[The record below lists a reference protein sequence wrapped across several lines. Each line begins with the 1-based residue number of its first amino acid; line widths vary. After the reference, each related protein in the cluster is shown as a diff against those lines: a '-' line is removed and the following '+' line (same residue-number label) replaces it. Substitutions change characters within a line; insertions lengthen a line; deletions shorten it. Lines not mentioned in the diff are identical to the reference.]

1 MIFGL
6 LAILGLGFVIRR
18 PSQTSSAPARERTAP
33 EREDVA
39 LSVLIVGD
47 EAAVAE
53 QQRYWEQHRSDAGPC
68 EWVACTEAAF
78 GEPPS
83 DVDRRFWL
91 LAEGARRAK
100 HTLLLCLDTRLP
112 YGVPGAERSLALLT
126 GAACPEAP
134 PAFTSAGAANVRTT
148 VIAAYAQP
156 VILAPGLH
164 AAGRQALPRLRAI
177 GDVHSESRLF
187 AIRSDALRSVGGF
200 DAFLRSPDPHAA
212 LAAALA
218 RIGTVADADVEAVVY
233 VNSLTEWFQ
242 QVARPLRAAID
253 TPIDAARAVLIAP
266 AAAQALLLLGLAAEG
281 KGVVLLVASSI
292 AAIRRLTVERK
303 SPRPL
308 QAALQGVVAEG
319 MIAGAAMHAA
329 SIRKP
334 GQILSMLPWLTLHTI
349 TVLCAAF
356 ALDGAA
362 ALSVAGGITLLHVPL
377 LASLQPTLL
386 NGPAQ
391 LLRLEHLLDP
401 LGLPD
406 PKDELPFWQTPQAQ
420 VTGVTVAALWISF
433 ALGAGLWPLAAMG
446 VVLVAMF
453 AYGYR
458 ALSER

>member
-18 PSQTSSAPARERTAP
+18 PAPNSPAPARERTAP

-47 EAAVAE
+47 DVAVAE

-78 GEPPS
+78 GEPPP

-91 LAEGARRAK
+91 LAQGARTAQ
-100 HTLLLCLDTRLP
+100 HTLLICLDTRLP
-112 YGVPGAERSLALLT
+112 YGIPGAERSLALLT
-126 GAACPEAP
+126 GAACPAAP
-134 PAFTSAGAANVRTT
+134 PAFTSAGAANVRNT

-156 VILAPGLH
+156 VVLAPGLH
-164 AAGRQALPRLRAI
+164 AAARAALPRLRAI

-187 AIRSDALRSVGGF
+187 AIRADALRSVGGF
-200 DAFLRSPDPHAA
+200 DAFVRSPDPHAA

-218 RIGTVADADVEAVVY
+218 RIGTVADADVEAIVY
-233 VNSLTEWFQ
+233 VNSLTEWFE
-242 QVARPLRAAID
+242 QVARPLRAAIE
-253 TPIDAARAVLIAP
+253 TPYDAARALVIAP
-266 AAAQALLLLGLAAEG
+266 AAVQAVLLLGLAAEG
-281 KGVVLLVASSI
+281 KAVVILVASGI
-292 AAIRRLTVERK
+292 AAIRRLTVERT
-303 SPRPL
+303 SPNPL

-319 MIAGAAMHAA
+319 MITGAAMHAA
-329 SIRKP
+329 TVRKP
-334 GQILSMLPWLTLHTI
+334 GQILSMLPWVILHGI
-349 TVLCAAF
+349 TMLCAAF

-362 ALSVAGGITLLHVPL
+362 ALSVAVGITLLHLPL
-377 LASLQPTLL
+377 LATLQPTLL

-391 LLRLEHLLDP
+391 LLQLEHLLDP

-406 PKDELPFWQTPQAQ
+406 PKDEPPFWQTHQAQ
-420 VTGVTVAALWISF
+420 VTGVTVAALWIAF

-446 VVLVAMF
+446 VVLIAMF

-458 ALSER
+458 SLTAS

>member
-18 PSQTSSAPARERTAP
+18 PAPNSPAPARD
-33 EREDVA
+33 DVA
-39 LSVLIVGD
+39 VSVLIVGD
-47 EAAVAE
+47 DVAVAE

-78 GEPPS
+78 GEPPP

-91 LAEGARRAK
+91 LAQGARTAQ

-112 YGVPGAERSLALLT
+112 YGIPGAERSLALLA
-126 GAACPEAP
+126 GAACPAAP
-134 PAFTSAGAANVRTT
+134 PAFTSAGAANVRNT

-156 VILAPGLH
+156 VVLAPGLH
-164 AAGRQALPRLRAI
+164 DAARAALPRLRAI

-187 AIRSDALRSVGGF
+187 AIRADALRSVGGF

-218 RIGTVADADVEAVVY
+218 RIGTVADADVEAIVY
-233 VNSLTEWFQ
+233 VNSLTEWFE
-242 QVARPLRAAID
+242 QVARPLRAAIE
-253 TPIDAARAVLIAP
+253 TPYDAARALVIAP
-266 AAAQALLLLGLAAEG
+266 AAVQALLLLGLAAEG
-281 KGVVLLVASSI
+281 KAVVILVASSI

-303 SPRPL
+303 SPNPL
-308 QAALQGVVAEG
+308 HAVLQGVVAEG

-329 SIRKP
+329 TVRKP
-334 GQILSMLPWLTLHTI
+334 GQILSMLPWVILHGI
-349 TVLCAAF
+349 TMLCAAF

-362 ALSVAGGITLLHVPL
+362 ALSVAVGITLLHLPF
-377 LASLQPTLL
+377 LATLQPTLL

-406 PKDELPFWQTPQAQ
+406 PKDEPPFWQTHQAQ
-420 VTGVTVAALWISF
+420 VTGVTVAALWIAF

-446 VVLVAMF
+446 VVLIAMF

-458 ALSER
+458 SLTER

>member
-18 PSQTSSAPARERTAP
+18 PAPNSPAPARD
-33 EREDVA
+33 DVA
-39 LSVLIVGD
+39 VSVLIVGD
-47 EAAVAE
+47 DVAVAE
-53 QQRYWEQHRSDAGPC
+53 QQRYWEQHRSEAGPC

-78 GEPPS
+78 GEPPP

-91 LAEGARRAK
+91 LAQGARTAQ

-112 YGVPGAERSLALLT
+112 YGIPGAERSLALLT
-126 GAACPEAP
+126 GAACPAAP
-134 PAFTSAGAANVRTT
+134 PAFTSAGAANVRNT

-156 VILAPGLH
+156 VVLAPGLH
-164 AAGRQALPRLRAI
+164 AAARAALPRLRAI

-187 AIRSDALRSVGGF
+187 AIRADALRSVGGF
-200 DAFLRSPDPHAA
+200 DAFVRSPDPHAA

-218 RIGTVADADVEAVVY
+218 RIGTVADADVEAIVY
-233 VNSLTEWFQ
+233 VNSLTEWFE
-242 QVARPLRAAID
+242 QVARPLRAAIE
-253 TPIDAARAVLIAP
+253 TPYDAARALVIAP
-266 AAAQALLLLGLAAEG
+266 AAVQALLLLGLAAEG
-281 KGVVLLVASSI
+281 KAVVILVASSI
-292 AAIRRLTVERK
+292 AAIRRLTAARA
-303 SPRPL
+303 SPNPL

-329 SIRKP
+329 TVRKP
-334 GQILSMLPWLTLHTI
+334 GQILSMLPWVILHGI
-349 TVLCAAF
+349 TMLCAAF

-362 ALSVAGGITLLHVPL
+362 ALSVAVGITLLHLPL
-377 LASLQPTLL
+377 LATLQPTLL

-406 PKDELPFWQTPQAQ
+406 PKDEPPFWQTHQAQ
-420 VTGVTVAALWISF
+420 VTGVTVAALWIAF

-446 VVLVAMF
+446 VVLIAMF

-458 ALSER
+458 SLTAS

>member
-18 PSQTSSAPARERTAP
+18 PAPNSPAPARD
-33 EREDVA
+33 DVA
-39 LSVLIVGD
+39 VSVLIVGD
-47 EAAVAE
+47 DVAVAE

-78 GEPPS
+78 GEPPP

-91 LAEGARRAK
+91 LAQGARTAQ

-112 YGVPGAERSLALLT
+112 YGIPGAERSLALLT
-126 GAACPEAP
+126 GAACPAAP
-134 PAFTSAGAANVRTT
+134 PAFTSAGAANVRNT

-156 VILAPGLH
+156 VVLAPGLH
-164 AAGRQALPRLRAI
+164 AAARAALPRLRAI

-187 AIRSDALRSVGGF
+187 AIRADALRSVGGF
-200 DAFLRSPDPHAA
+200 DAFVQSPDPHAA

-218 RIGTVADADVEAVVY
+218 RIGTVADADVEAIVY
-233 VNSLTEWFQ
+233 VNSLTEWFE
-242 QVARPLRAAID
+242 QVARPLRAAIE
-253 TPIDAARAVLIAP
+253 TPYDAARALVIAP
-266 AAAQALLLLGLAAEG
+266 AAVQALLLLGLAAEG
-281 KGVVLLVASSI
+281 KAVVILVASSI
-292 AAIRRLTVERK
+292 AAIRRLTAARA
-303 SPRPL
+303 SPNPL

-329 SIRKP
+329 TVRKP
-334 GQILSMLPWLTLHTI
+334 GQILSMLPWVILHGI
-349 TVLCAAF
+349 TMLCAAF

-362 ALSVAGGITLLHVPL
+362 ALSVAVGITLLHLPL
-377 LASLQPTLL
+377 LATLQPTLL

-406 PKDELPFWQTPQAQ
+406 PKDEPPFWQTHQAQ
-420 VTGVTVAALWISF
+420 VTGVTVAALWIAF

-446 VVLVAMF
+446 VVFIAMF

-458 ALSER
+458 SLTAS

>member
-1 MIFGL
+1 VIFGL

-18 PSQTSSAPARERTAP
+18 PAPNSPAPARD
-33 EREDVA
+33 DVA
-39 LSVLIVGD
+39 VSVLIVGD
-47 EAAVAE
+47 DVAVAE

-78 GEPPS
+78 GEPPP

-91 LAEGARRAK
+91 LAQGARTAQ

-112 YGVPGAERSLALLT
+112 YGIPGAERSLALLA
-126 GAACPEAP
+126 GAACPAAP
-134 PAFTSAGAANVRTT
+134 PAFTSAGAANVRNT

-156 VILAPGLH
+156 VVLAPGLH
-164 AAGRQALPRLRAI
+164 DAARAALPRLRAI

-187 AIRSDALRSVGGF
+187 AIRADALRSVGGF

-218 RIGTVADADVEAVVY
+218 RIGTVADADVEAIVY
-233 VNSLTEWFQ
+233 VNSLTEWFE
-242 QVARPLRAAID
+242 QVARPLRAAIE
-253 TPIDAARAVLIAP
+253 TPYDAARALVIAP
-266 AAAQALLLLGLAAEG
+266 AAVQALLLLGLAAEG
-281 KGVVLLVASSI
+281 KAVVILVASSI

-303 SPRPL
+303 SPNPL
-308 QAALQGVVAEG
+308 HAVLQGVVAEG

-329 SIRKP
+329 TVRKP
-334 GQILSMLPWLTLHTI
+334 GQILSMLPWVILHGI
-349 TVLCAAF
+349 TMLCAAF

-362 ALSVAGGITLLHVPL
+362 ALSVAVGITLLHLPF
-377 LASLQPTLL
+377 LATLQPTLL

-406 PKDELPFWQTPQAQ
+406 PKDEPPFWQTHQAQ
-420 VTGVTVAALWISF
+420 VTGVTVAALWIAF

-446 VVLVAMF
+446 VVLIAMF

-458 ALSER
+458 SLTER